1 MKRAP
6 VEHGFRMHSSA
17 KIHSPSVAS
26 SVSAGK
32 IAPMDDSRHDDH
44 ELHRN
49 LVVRVRGWSGCFC
62 ELDGTYQDRIIGL
75 HNYGAE
81 RCGTQ

>member
-1 MKRAP
+1 
-6 VEHGFRMHSSA
+6 
-17 KIHSPSVAS
+17 
-26 SVSAGK
+26 
-32 IAPMDDSRHDDH
+32 MDDSRHDDH

-75 HNYGAE
+75 HNNGAE